1 MHWKNPKQFDPERY
15 LSVPTSAEID
25 EDKCRQIGLA
35 RCPFDITT
43 VEVKDGRKVGL
54 SNSGFGTVF
63 GVVDGK
69 PQPVCDYAG
78 FAPFGFG
85 YRCCPGEQLTIQ
97 VFEDFLRKVWRDK
110 IVFRKLNLAN
120 PGRVPIGPNAVI
132 EDNIGFAR
140 PA

>member
-63 GVVDGK
+63 GIRHREQSGCGHEYRGRGGR
-69 PQPVCDYAG
+69 QCASRRLYA
-78 FAPFGFG
+78 
-85 YRCCPGEQLTIQ
+85 
-97 VFEDFLRKVWRDK
+97 FLR
-110 IVFRKLNLAN
+110 
-120 PGRVPIGPNAVI
+120 
-132 EDNIGFAR
+132 
-140 PA
+140 